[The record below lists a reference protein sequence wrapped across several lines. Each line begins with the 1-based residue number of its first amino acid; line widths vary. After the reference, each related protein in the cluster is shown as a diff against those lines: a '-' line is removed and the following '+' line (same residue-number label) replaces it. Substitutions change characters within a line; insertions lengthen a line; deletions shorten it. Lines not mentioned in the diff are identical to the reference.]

1 MIVNTV
7 VTPSLSVE
15 VCSAV
20 TGKGKGVVVIVTVV
34 ADGDGCGEEEKMVL
48 GGIDVLTQLA

>member
-34 ADGDGCGEEEKMVL
+34 ADGDGCGEEKMVL